1 MHVKHILY
9 IQNGSTKALECLC
22 IPHRF
27 AKKFKSNSSK
37 IESVLRMYLFN
48 SAALNPANIQGNLI
62 NHFHFRSNK
71 MRTVDSFAFLN
82 LKAQQEKKK
91 KCRKAPYGSCCVGLA
106 AQAQDH
112 TTRFVWPLTGAA
124 GISDTGS
131 PTAGSR

>member
-22 IPHRF
+22 IPHCF

-37 IESVLRMYLFN
+37 IESVLRIYLFN

-71 MRTVDSFAFLN
+71 MRTVDSFAFLIS
-82 LKAQQEKKK
+82 KPSRKKK
-91 KCRKAPYGSCCVGLA
+91 KMQKSSLRVLLCR
-106 AQAQDH
+106 
-112 TTRFVWPLTGAA
+112 A
-124 GISDTGS
+124 GCTGS
-131 PTAGSR
+131 GPHYQICMAFDWCSRNK